1 MTDALEFVMGALFS
15 RWSGIPSHNLPPI
28 AALFKKR
35 LVFVTGKGG
44 VGKTTVALAL
54 GLAAAR
60 RGLRT
65 IVCEVAHQERFSRL
79 LGREG
84 VGYEETEIAENL
96 NAISLDQ
103 QHTLEEWV
111 TYQLPSKTLAGMLY
125 RNGIFQHLTSAA
137 PGIKELVTIGKIWE
151 LTLDDRKVRK
161 GHRYDVVIVDA
172 AATGHGVGFL
182 QTPRTFAGIAR
193 VGPMHQ
199 QARTLDAFVT
209 DPKRTGVAI
218 VAIPE
223 EMPVNETASLERDLT
238 EEVGVPVDRIFLN
251 GLYPERFSA
260 DEVERLED
268 VIGPRGTAN
277 GDAPVRAACRSAV
290 RQARRAAAQRA
301 QLARLQRLTSAPLTT
316 LPFLFDPEL
325 GVEQVAELSEAIA

>member
-151 LTLDDRKVRK
+151 LAQLHRKSKDARP
-161 GHRYDVVIVDA
+161 YDFVVVDSP
-172 AATGHGVGFL
+172 ATGHGLGML
-182 QTPRTFAGIAR
+182 RAPRTFADIAR
-193 VGPMHQ
+193 VGPIRHQ
-199 QARTLDAFVT
+199 ADRIHDFIVSE
-209 DPKRTGVAI
+209 KTGVLA
-218 VAIPE
+218 VALPE
-223 EMPVNETASLERDLT
+223 EMPVNETLEYRADLSSFRGDLDA
-238 EEVGVPVDRIFLN
+238 VVVN
-251 GLYPERFSA
+251 GLYPARFT
-260 DEVERLED
+260 EEE
-268 VIGPRGTAN
+268 IGSLDGRGGPA
-277 GDAPVRAACRSAV
+277 VRAAVTEYCRHRSQVEELERLSEGVADV
-290 RQARRAAAQRA
+290 P
-301 QLARLQRLTSAPLTT
+301 LAS
-316 LPFLFDPEL
+316 LPFLFAPEL
-325 GVEQVAELSEAIA
+325 GLDEVTQLSHELEEQLP